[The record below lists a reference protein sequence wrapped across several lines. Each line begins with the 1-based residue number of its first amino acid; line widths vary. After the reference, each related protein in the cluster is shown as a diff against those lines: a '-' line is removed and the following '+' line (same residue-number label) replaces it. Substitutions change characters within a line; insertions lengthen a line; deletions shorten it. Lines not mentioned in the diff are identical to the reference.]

1 MSTSARFSKI
11 VVIQS
16 IPEGEL
22 HTGTRLHEDM
32 QIRELYHDRGFNP
45 ELHNI
50 TSTKELRDLLSEL
63 EQKARRDGD
72 WPILH
77 VEAHGNTDGL
87 VLASKEFISWEALKP
102 ALIALNV
109 ATKNNLLLTLAACYG
124 GYLTK
129 TLLPLE
135 RAPCWA
141 LVGPVEGISAGALL
155 DSFIE
160 FYDELYA
167 TGNGSAA
174 LKRLNTSV
182 NADKLS
188 YTFSQCAQM
197 FKLVYRRYLEEQFSP
212 KVLRKR
218 VESVNLQLKQ
228 QGRPPKG
235 GLAEIKKKLLSTR
248 ELYFNKHKEI
258 FFMTDLYPENSK
270 RFMVTYQDVLHF

>member
-32 QIRELYHDRGFNP
+32 QIREVYHDRGFNP

-124 GYLTK
+124 GHLDEDTHPTRK
-129 TLLPLE
+129 SPLLGAR
-135 RAPCWA
+135 RAC
-141 LVGPVEGISAGALL
+141 
-155 DSFIE
+155 
-160 FYDELYA
+160 
-167 TGNGSAA
+167 
-174 LKRLNTSV
+174 
-182 NADKLS
+182 
-188 YTFSQCAQM
+188 
-197 FKLVYRRYLEEQFSP
+197 RRYISRGPTGQFYR
-212 KVLRKR
+212 VLRR
-218 VESVNLQLKQ
+218 VIRYRKWIRRS
-228 QGRPPKG
+228 
-235 GLAEIKKKLLSTR
+235 
-248 ELYFNKHKEI
+248 
-258 FFMTDLYPENSK
+258 
-270 RFMVTYQDVLHF
+270 